1 MSTQCICEKCGNGFE
16 LTEAEEERK
25 SRGIEPPGLCPVCR
39 EENRK
44 RVIKANSAKNKRETI
59 KTIAYLLGLIL
70 FLVLIAVIYGA
81 INHNNPYS
89 PVGKDMSSAVTTS
102 GAGQTG

>member
-1 MSTQCICEKCGNGFE
+1 MKKERNIE
-16 LTEAEEERK
+16 L
-25 SRGIEPPGLCPVCR
+25 LCP
-39 EENRK
+39 
-44 RVIKANSAKNKRETI
+44 AGDLETL
-59 KTIAYLLGLIL
+59 K
-70 FLVLIAVIYGA
+70 IAVIYGA